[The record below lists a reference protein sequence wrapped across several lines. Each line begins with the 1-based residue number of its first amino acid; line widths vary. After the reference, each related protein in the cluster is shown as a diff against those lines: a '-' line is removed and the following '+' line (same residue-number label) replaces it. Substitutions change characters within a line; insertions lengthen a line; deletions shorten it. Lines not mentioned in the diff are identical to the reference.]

1 MRGSGGTNGGT
12 GKFLTGFLLAGLA
25 TWFFLDSVLVTAG
38 TGWLSGAMPFGW
50 WGTTTS
56 TGFLFLPFAIG
67 VIALF
72 YDARKTWAWGLMYLG
87 LAIIV
92 IEILSRVRFMMQM
105 KTSHLLLLITV
116 FAAGVGLMLQSLR
129 DEAGDPEPDD
139 TSAPPRG
146 GAK

>member
-1 MRGSGGTNGGT
+1 MRGSGGTNGGV
-12 GKFLTGFLLAGLA
+12 GKFLMGFLLSGLA

-38 TGWLSGAMPFGW
+38 AGWISGALPIGW

-56 TGFLFLPFAIG
+56 TGFLFLPFTIG

-72 YDARKTWAWGLMYLG
+72 YDARKAWAWGLMYLG

-129 DEAGDPEPDD
+129 DEAGDSEKDD
-139 TSAPPRG
+139 PGTPPMSDTQ
-146 GAK
+146 

>member
-1 MRGSGGTNGGT
+1 MQGSGGTEGGV

-25 TWFFLDSVLVTAG
+25 TWFFLDSVLVT
-38 TGWLSGAMPFGW
+38 SGAGWISGTMPFGW

-56 TGFLFLPFAIG
+56 TGLLFLPFTIG

-72 YDARKTWAWGLMYLG
+72 YDARKSWAWGLTYLG

-129 DEAGDPEPDD
+129 DENSAKEPTNAKTPTKDDP
-139 TSAPPRG
+139 
-146 GAK
+146 